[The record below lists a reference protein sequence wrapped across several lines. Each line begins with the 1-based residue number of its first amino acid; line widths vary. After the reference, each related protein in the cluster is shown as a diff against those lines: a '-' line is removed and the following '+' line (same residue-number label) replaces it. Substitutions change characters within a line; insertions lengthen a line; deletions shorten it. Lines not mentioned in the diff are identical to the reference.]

1 MDRRIN
7 IIEIFKKAGVSTTSA
22 KSMATRHC
30 NKYGIEVEH
39 GLIQYKEL
47 PFIRE
52 LFVKG
57 HSKFKDDIIRTLDEI
72 HEQYKQ
78 GKELPEE
85 FWKPSNILIAVDPF
99 EAAFIL
105 PELLKHLRE
114 ESNFEAIAY
123 YESLVFKIKNFI
135 SFK

>member
-7 IIEIFKKAGVSTTSA
+7 IIEIFKKAGISDTSA

-30 NKYGIEVEH
+30 NKHSIEIEH
-39 GLIQYKEL
+39 GLIQSKEL
-47 PFIRE
+47 PLIKDIFE
-52 LFVKG
+52 KG
-57 HSKFKDDIIRTLDEI
+57 SSKFKEDVLAVLEEI
-72 HEQYKQ
+72 YDSEIK
-78 GKELPEE
+78 GEELPEE

-105 PELLKHLRE
+105 PELLKYLRE
-114 ESNFEAIAY
+114 ESNFEALTY
-123 YESLVFKIKNFI
+123 YEGLVFKIKNFI